1 MKSKTERK
9 AKVAKSGAAKSKQ
22 LEKVVAVNKKAA
34 FDYFFVETL
43 ETGIA
48 LEGSEVKSVKKGDVS
63 LRDSFCHVE
72 NGNLELKNCQIT
84 PYAKV
89 GAYAPE
95 PRRSRRLLLHKTQ
108 INRLS
113 AKAREKGFTI
123 VPVKMYLKGRFVKVE
138 IALAKGK
145 KNYEKKQ
152 VKKER
157 DISRTAEREIRTYRD

>member
-1 MKSKTERK
+1 MKSKVERK
-9 AKVAKSGAAKSKQ
+9 NNKVKKA
-22 LEKVVAVNKKAA
+22 ENKVVAVNKKAV
-34 FDYFFVETL
+34 FDYYFEETF
-43 ETGIA
+43 EAGIA

-72 NGNLELKNCQIT
+72 NGNLELKNCRIS

-89 GAYAPE
+89 GAFP
-95 PRRSRRLLLHKTQ
+95 PDPTRSRRLLLHKTQ
-108 INRLS
+108 IERLCGR
-113 AKAREKGFTI
+113 AAEKGYTI

-157 DISRTAEREIRTYRD
+157 DINRAAEREISSYRG

>member
-9 AKVAKSGAAKSKQ
+9 SKTAANAKHNA
-22 LEKVVAVNKKAA
+22 EKTVAVNKKAV
-34 FDYFFVETL
+34 FDYFFVETM
-43 ETGIA
+43 EVGIV

-63 LRDSFCHVE
+63 LRDSFCHIE

-84 PYAKV
+84 PYVNV
-89 GAYAPE
+89 GTFAPD

-108 INRLS
+108 LSRLA
-113 AKAREKGFTI
+113 AKAAEKGFTI
-123 VPVKMYLKGRFVKVE
+123 IPVKMYFKGRFVKVE

-145 KNYEKKQ
+145 KLYEKKQ

-157 DISRTAEREIRTYRD
+157 DISRTAEREINERYRR

>member
-9 AKVAKSGAAKSKQ
+9 TKQAAAKQQKQ
-22 LEKVVAVNKKAA
+22 ADKTVAVNKKAI
-34 FDYFFVETL
+34 FDYFFVETI
-43 ETGIA
+43 EAGIA

-63 LRDSFCHVE
+63 LRDSFCHIE

-84 PYAKV
+84 PYSKV
-89 GAYAPE
+89 GAFAPD

-108 INRLS
+108 VSRLA
-113 AKAREKGFTI
+113 AKAAEKGFTI
-123 VPVKMYLKGRFVKVE
+123 VPIKMYFKGRFVKVE

-152 VKKER
+152 VIKDR
-157 DISRTAEREIRTYRD
+157 DISRTAEREISDRY